1 MYRKIMNI
9 GGARCCRRLLRF
21 LFYMKI
27 TSFVLIVAA
36 LHVHAAT
43 IAQITIKQQS
53 APLDHVFNEIRRQSG
68 YNILFV
74 PEVLD
79 HATPITLDM
88 KDASLEQVLEKC
100 LKGQNL
106 SYQIIDNNVVIT
118 RNDGVASRQR
128 TLTGNVTDGQGQP
141 LAGVTVRLKGNEGA
155 ITQTDTKGA
164 YRLVAPAGTG
174 TVIFSLIGFVT
185 AEIPIG
191 NSEQINAVLSESNT
205 ALDEIVVVGYG
216 VQRRSD
222 VNAAIVSIK
231 PDQLIKT
238 GNPSLGQM
246 LEGKAAGLTV
256 MENSAQPGGGA
267 TLLIRGAASVGAGND
282 PLIVIDGFPVSN
294 NNTEPRSGN
303 RYSMGSRNILNTIN
317 PNDIA
322 SVEILK
328 DVSATAIYG
337 ARAANGVILIT
348 TKRGAANVLRF
359 DYSGDYTVQQ
369 IADRPELLN
378 ARDLKTETNRYLY
391 DEYLRVN
398 KMYPYGNTDPTGVS
412 SFIPRYS
419 EEDIASTGAGTDWYG
434 AIMQQGLVN
443 QHNATLTAGTDKIKL
458 LLSGNYFNQQG
469 VIRTSGLRR
478 YSGRLNLDH
487 QVTPWLDYGISLM
500 GSEIHNENA
509 ALGGGMNENSG
520 IIQSAMIYSP
530 LIGTERDANGE
541 YIINP
546 TQALIPNPLSF
557 LDIIDFSDNTR
568 WLLNSFA
575 RAQVHPYANI
585 KVSVGFDDDRGIRK
599 NYLPKTFMYGKGQN
613 GVANINEI
621 EKTDYLFEA
630 TFNYNR
636 RLKDDRDNLSGVF
649 GYSYQHFNNEGLI
662 LYAYDFFTDAF
673 EFNKLSVGEGL
684 AGIDSYRNT
693 SVLASY
699 FGRVQYSLV
708 DRYLFTVTARVDGS
722 DKFGENNKYG
732 FFPSAAFA
740 WRMAEENFLKD
751 VPWVSDLK
759 LRLSAGQ
766 TGNSNIGNNAYE
778 YYDASGRNYIFSG
791 QESTGVNLSQL
802 ANPNLKWETTTEFNL
817 GVDYGMFDNRLS
829 GSVDV
834 FYKEIHDL
842 LGSRRL
848 MSNSIV
854 GAVPANLGRTQS
866 KGLEISVNSVN
877 LNGPLTWRTSY
888 NLTSF
893 RDRWL
898 ERSPDVILAPY
909 QSTTDPIRA
918 IFEFIPEGIIQ
929 PNETVDHM
937 PQAVPGMM
945 RIRDVDGDGMINVND
960 MVYVGSND
968 PKFTMGLG
976 NQFSYKGFDFQAFF
990 YASLGGKR
998 WSHLNFWYGAQNE
1011 LLKIKDGNN
1020 FLVSIKDRWAHDNT
1034 SSSIPAG
1041 FRNPYLLDGNYGHED
1056 GSYLRLRN
1064 VTLGYDLK
1072 RHLSAAT
1079 AINQLRVYV
1088 TGQNLF
1094 TLTNFS
1100 GLDPQVEDSSAPYP
1114 MQRAFSIGLNITL

>member
-1 MYRKIMNI
+1 MYKKFTGM
-9 GGARCCRRLLRF
+9 GGARRCRLLLRIVM
-21 LFYMKI
+21 YMKI
-27 TSFVLIVAA
+27 VCFVMLVTA
-36 LHVHAAT
+36 LHVHAVSL
-43 IAQITIKQQS
+43 AQITIKEQA
-53 APLDHVFNEIRRQSG
+53 APLEQVFNEIRKQSG
-68 YNILFV
+68 FNILYV
-74 PEVLD
+74 PELLD
-79 HATPITLDM
+79 RAKPVTLNL
-88 KDASLEQVLEKC
+88 KDASLQQALAEC
-100 LKGQNL
+100 LDGQGL
-106 SYQIIDNNVVIT
+106 GYRIVDNNVVIM
-118 RNDGVASRQR
+118 RQR
-128 TLTGNVTDGQGQP
+128 ANNVQTKLTGRVTDEQGRPLVGATVRGKAAGSAATQTGRDGTFELTLTEAPEILVFRMLGFETLELPVGN
-141 LAGVTVRLKGNEGA
+141 
-155 ITQTDTKGA
+155 QTE
-164 YRLVAPAGTG
+164 V
-174 TVIFSLIGFVT
+174 
-185 AEIPIG
+185 
-191 NSEQINAVLSESNT
+191 NAVLKASNT
-205 ALDEIVVVGYG
+205 GLDEIVVVGYG
-216 VQRRSD
+216 VQRKSD
-222 VNAAIVSIK
+222 VNAAIVSVK
-231 PDQLIKT
+231 PDQLVKT
-238 GNPSLGQM
+238 GNPSLAQM
-246 LEGKAAGLTV
+246 LEGRAAGLTV
-256 MENSAQPGGGA
+256 MENSAQPGGGT

-348 TKRGAANVLRF
+348 TKRGAANTVRF
-359 DYSGDYTVQQ
+359 EYAGDYTVQQ
-369 IADRPELLN
+369 IAKRPELLS
-378 ARDLKTETNRYLY
+378 ARELKTETNRYLHE
-391 DEYLRVN
+391 EYLLAN
-398 KMYPYGNTDPTGVS
+398 KIYPYGDTDPSVVS
-412 SFIPRYS
+412 PFIPRYS
-419 EEDIASTGAGTDWYG
+419 EADIAATGSGTDWYG

-443 QHNATLTAGTDKIKL
+443 QHNASLTAGTDKIKL
-458 LLSGNYFNQQG
+458 MLSGNYFDQQG
-469 VIRTSGLRR
+469 VLRTSGLRR
-478 YSGRLNLDH
+478 YSARLNLDH
-487 QVTPWLDYGISLM
+487 QVTRWLDYGVSLL
-500 GSEIHNENA
+500 GSKIHNKNA

-530 LIGTERDANGE
+530 MIGTQRQANGE
-541 YIINP
+541 YLINP

-557 LDIIDFSDNTR
+557 LDVVDFSDNTR
-568 WLLNSFA
+568 WLMNSFA
-575 RAQVHPYANI
+575 KAQIDPYAAV
-585 KVSVGFDDDRGIRK
+585 KVSVGFDNDRGIRK

-636 RLKDDRDNLSGVF
+636 RFNDDRNSLSGVL

-673 EFNKLSVGEGL
+673 LFNKMSVGEGL
-684 AGIDSYRNT
+684 AGIDSYRGT

-699 FGRVQYSLV
+699 FGRVQYGIN

-722 DKFGENNKYG
+722 DKFGANNKYG

-740 WRMAEENFLKD
+740 WRIVDEPFLQD
-751 VPWVSDLK
+751 ATGVSDLK
-759 LRLSAGQ
+759 LRVSAGQ

-778 YYDASGRNYIFSG
+778 YYDAAGRNYIFSG
-791 QESTGVNLSQL
+791 LENTGVNLSQL
-802 ANPNLKWETTTEFNL
+802 ANPNLKWETTTEYNL
-817 GVDYGMFDNRLS
+817 GVDYGFFKNRLS

-848 MSNSIV
+848 MSSSIV
-854 GAVPANLGRTQS
+854 GSVPANLGRTQS
-866 KGLEISVNSVN
+866 KGLEIAVNSVN
-877 LNGPLTWRTSY
+877 IDGPLKWSTSF

-893 RDRWL
+893 RDKWL

-909 QSTTDPIRA
+909 QSAKDPIRA

-929 PNETVDHM
+929 PGETVTHM
-937 PQAVPGMM
+937 PQAIPGMM
-945 RIRDVDGDGMINVND
+945 KIRDVDGDGKINVND
-960 MVYVGSND
+960 MVLVGSND

-976 NQFSYKGFDFQAFF
+976 NQFAYKGFDLQVFF
-990 YASLGGKR
+990 YAALGAKR

-1020 FLVSIKDRWAHDNT
+1020 FLTTIKDRWAHDNT
-1034 SSSIPAG
+1034 SAETPSG

-1072 RHLSAAT
+1072 QQFAGLKGIS
-1079 AINQLRVYV
+1079 NLRIYV

-1094 TLTNFS
+1094 TITKFS
-1100 GLDPQVEDSSAPYP
+1100 GLDPQIEDSSAPYP
-1114 MQRAFSIGLNITL
+1114 LQRAFSLGLNLTL

>member
-1 MYRKIMNI
+1 
-9 GGARCCRRLLRF
+9 
-21 LFYMKI
+21 MKI
-27 TSFVLIVAA
+27 TCFILLVTA
-36 LHVHAAT
+36 LHVHAVSH
-43 IAQITIKQQS
+43 AQITIKQRS
-53 APLDHVFNEIRRQSG
+53 VKLDRIFDEIRKQSG

-74 PEVLD
+74 PELLD
-79 HATPITLDM
+79 QTTLVSVDL
-88 KDASLEQVLEKC
+88 DDVPLREALDRCLE
-100 LKGQNL
+100 GQGL
-106 SYQIIDNNVVIT
+106 GYRIVDNNVVIT
-118 RNDGVASRQR
+118 KRERKAFQQVQVAGKVSDAEGR
-128 TLTGNVTDGQGQP
+128 P
-141 LAGVTVRLKGNEGA
+141 LEGATVRLKGVA
-155 ITQTDTKGA
+155 SAVSQTDRGGQ
-164 YRLVAPAGTG
+164 YRMLVREPNGTL
-174 TVIFSLIGFVT
+174 VVSMVGFTTREV
-185 AEIPIG
+185 PIG
-191 NSEQINAVLSESNT
+191 DRTEVDVVLTAGNT
-205 ALDEIVVVGYG
+205 GLDEIVVVGYG
-216 VQRRSD
+216 VQRKSD
-222 VNAAIVSIK
+222 VNAAIVSVK
-231 PDQLIKT
+231 PDQLVKT
-238 GNPSLGQM
+238 GNPSVAQM
-246 LEGKAAGLTV
+246 LEGRAAGLTV

-294 NNTEPRSGN
+294 NSTEPRSGN

-348 TKRGAANVLRF
+348 TKRGAANTVRF
-359 DYSGDYTVQQ
+359 EYAGDFTVQQ
-369 IADRPELLN
+369 IAERPELLS
-378 ARDLKTETNRYLY
+378 ARDLKTETNRYLRE
-391 DEYLRVN
+391 EYLMVN
-398 KMYPYGNTDPTGVS
+398 KIHPYGNTDPSVVS
-412 SFIPRYS
+412 PFIPRYS
-419 EEDIASTGAGTDWYG
+419 DQDIADTRSGTDWYG

-443 QHNATLTAGTDKIKL
+443 QHNASLTAGSDNIKL
-458 LLSGNYFNQQG
+458 MLSGNYFDQQG
-469 VIRTSGLRR
+469 VVRSSGLRR
-478 YSGRLNLDH
+478 YSARLNLDH
-487 QVTPWLDYGISLM
+487 QVNRWLDYGVSLL
-500 GSEIHNENA
+500 GSQIHNKNA

-520 IIQSAMIYSP
+520 LIQSAMIYNPGVGSV
-530 LIGTERDANGE
+530 RQANGE
-541 YIINP
+541 YPINP
-546 TQALIPNPLSF
+546 SQALIPHPLSF

-575 RAQVHPYANI
+575 NARINPYAGF
-585 KVSVGFDDDRGIRK
+585 KVSVGFDNDRGIRK

-636 RLKDDRDNLSGVF
+636 RFNNDRNSLSGVA

-673 EFNKLSVGEGL
+673 LFNKLSVGEGL
-684 AGIDSYRNT
+684 AGIDSYRGT

-699 FGRVQYSLV
+699 FGRLQYAIN
-708 DRYLFTVTARVDGS
+708 DRYLFTATARLDGS

-740 WRMAEENFLKD
+740 WRMSEESFLHD
-751 VPWVSDLK
+751 VDWVSDLK
-759 LRLSAGQ
+759 LRVSAGQ

-791 QESTGVNLSQL
+791 IENTGVNLSQL
-802 ANPNLKWETTTEFNL
+802 ANPNLKWETTTEYNL
-817 GVDYGMFDNRLS
+817 GVDYGFFRNRLQ
-829 GSVDV
+829 GSVEV

-854 GAVPANLGRTQS
+854 GSVPANLGRTQS
-866 KGLEISVNSVN
+866 KGLELAVSSVN
-877 LNGPLTWRTSY
+877 LGGPLSWNTTF

-893 RDRWL
+893 RDKWL

-909 QSTTDPIRA
+909 QSATDPIRA

-929 PNETVDHM
+929 PGEVVPHM

-945 RIRDVDGDGMINVND
+945 KVRDVDGDGRINVND
-960 MVYVGSND
+960 MVLIGSND

-976 NQFSYKGFDFQAFF
+976 NQFAYQGFDFQFFF
-990 YASLGGKR
+990 YAALGAKR

-1011 LLKIKDGNN
+1011 VLKIKDGNN
-1020 FLVSIKDRWAHDNT
+1020 FLTTIRDRWAHDNT
-1034 SSSIPAG
+1034 GATVPSG

-1056 GSYLRLRN
+1056 GSYVRLRN

-1072 RHLSAAT
+1072 RHFGHVKG
-1079 AINQLRVYV
+1079 IGQCRVYV

-1094 TLTNFS
+1094 TLTGFS
-1100 GLDPQVEDSSAPYP
+1100 GLDPQVEDNSAPYP
-1114 MQRAFSIGLNITL
+1114 LQRAFSLGLNLTL